1 MDQQTTPKTGRI
13 RTENVKSI
21 LKAAELEFATKGY
34 NGASMNAIAQRANM
48 ARTNVHYYFKNKLA
62 LYGAVLK
69 ATTELWGQA
78 FEEVQ
83 VTDDPSE
90 ALAQYIHTKV
100 LHSKENPMASKLFAS
115 EMLHGAPH
123 LDDYLQTDHRQW
135 TRDRAQVIYK
145 WIEQGKMDA
154 VDPYYLIFMIW
165 ATTQH
170 YADFDAQ
177 VTSVFEKEQLE
188 EEDYEDIARNVIHII
203 LKGCGLKVP
212 PHWQLQA

>member
-1 MDQQTTPKTGRI
+1 MDQHTAQKTGRI
-13 RTENVKSI
+13 RTENIKSI
-21 LKAAELEFATKGY
+21 LKAAELEFATRGY

-69 ATTELWGQA
+69 STIDLWEEA
-78 FEEVQ
+78 FEEVKA
-83 VTDDPSE
+83 TDDPSV
-90 ALAQYIHTKV
+90 ALAHYIRTKV
-100 LHSKENPMASKLFAS
+100 KHSQENPMASKLFAS

-123 LDDYLQTDHRQW
+123 LDAYLQTDHKQW
-135 TRDRAQVIYK
+135 TRDRAKVIYQ

-177 VTSVFEKEQLE
+177 VTSVLDKSHLD
-188 EEDYEDIARNVIHII
+188 EEDYDNIARNIIHIT
-203 LKGCGLKVP
+203 LKGCGLQVP
-212 PHWQLQA
+212 ENMGLK